1 VTQQR
6 LIAVVTGASRGI
18 GKGIA
23 LELGALG
30 ATVFATGRTVAAGG
44 VLPGT
49 VGETAQQVTDLG
61 GRGIGVACDHHDDAQ
76 VEALFARVLDEEG
89 RIDVLVNNVFS
100 APAFSKWLGKPFWEL
115 PVEAWD
121 EVIDVG
127 LRSHY
132 VAARCAAP
140 AMIAQGDGLIVNVS
154 SSGAIQYAHV
164 VSYGVG
170 KAALDRMTADMAHEL
185 APYGSTVVS
194 VWPGLV
200 RTELVMLGAQAGEDG
215 TATITLPGEG
225 VFDLSQAESPRFTGR
240 AVAAL
245 ASDPYRHARTGR
257 AFTVAQLAADYGFT
271 DVDGSVP
278 RTLLRPDS
286 PSRPRAEVVVRGG
299 ASLTATVQEWVGET
313 GPEGTSALI
322 ARRHIAAETSTD
334 VDAICATISP
344 DVFFAVP
351 VRTRAGQEL
360 RDGTVLTDPGQV
372 RKYYEGRSGSYVVT
386 ASAQIKS
393 VTTSWYAFNESAA
406 TLLGTGDVNGVD
418 AAGLEWVVNSAV
430 LFPTA
435 PDGIRGEICATRHPM
450 DDVILGAVPPHAEA
464 SAAHGVLLDRM
475 ASALRS
481 GDWADAAAEL
491 GDRHSLAVRLDPV
504 GAAPR
509 IHTGNGRDQSRDQ
522 LSELFGGAK
531 DLTFMV
537 RLATD
542 WYLFAEY
549 LLGLDSGRH
558 RRLALIQP
566 VEDGRVIGTF
576 GYGRDERP

>member
-1 VTQQR
+1 MQR
-6 LIAVVTGASRGI
+6 SLIAVVTGASRGI

-23 LELGALG
+23 LELGAIG
-30 ATVFATGRTVAAGG
+30 ATVYATGRTTASGG

-185 APYGSTVVS
+185 ARYGTTVVS

-215 TATITLPGEG
+215 SATITLPGEA
-225 VFDLSQAESPRFTGR
+225 VFDLSHAESPRFTGR

-245 ASDPYRHARTGR
+245 VTDPDRLARSGR
-257 AFTVAQLAADYGFT
+257 AFTVAQLATDYGFT
-271 DVDGSVP
+271 DVDGAVP
-278 RTLLRPDS
+278 RALLRPDS
-286 PSRPRAEVVVRGG
+286 PPARRARPGADGGRAV
-299 ASLTATVQEWVGET
+299 SLTATVQEWVAES
-313 GPEGTSALI
+313 GPG
-322 ARRHIAAETSTD
+322 
-334 VDAICATISP
+334 
-344 DVFFAVP
+344 
-351 VRTRAGQEL
+351 G
-360 RDGTVLTDPGQV
+360 
-372 RKYYEGRSGSYVVT
+372 
-386 ASAQIKS
+386 
-393 VTTSWYAFNESAA
+393 
-406 TLLGTGDVNGVD
+406 
-418 AAGLEWVVNSAV
+418 
-430 LFPTA
+430 
-435 PDGIRGEICATRHPM
+435 
-450 DDVILGAVPPHAEA
+450 
-464 SAAHGVLLDRM
+464 
-475 ASALRS
+475 ASALT
-481 GDWADAAAEL
+481 A
-491 GDRHSLAVRLDPV
+491 
-504 GAAPR
+504 
-509 IHTGNGRDQSRDQ
+509 
-522 LSELFGGAK
+522 
-531 DLTFMV
+531 
-537 RLATD
+537 
-542 WYLFAEY
+542 
-549 LLGLDSGRH
+549 
-558 RRLALIQP
+558 
-566 VEDGRVIGTF
+566 
-576 GYGRDERP
+576 